1 MTCEEVKG
9 ILIDAQGEEI
19 PSSIR
24 QALEKHL
31 EGCEQC
37 ASLRMELDQLD
48 RLIKAAPEAVPGRDL
63 EKQFL
68 QMLRAEEEAQK
79 VAVRPVRR
87 LVFWRNMAAA
97 AVLLAAGI
105 GIGWALSG
113 RRMERSDRPL
123 AARSSGNGS
132 DTLLFSLLKEESASE
147 RIKAVNY
154 AEEMTSPDQK
164 VINALVNTLDH
175 DKNANVRLACLYS
188 LARFQDNPYVREA
201 LVNSLPRQTE
211 PIVQIVLINLLTE
224 MKEPRAK
231 RSLQDIISND
241 KTPKEVKNIA
251 EKGLRSI

>member
-1 MTCEEVKG
+1 MTCEEMKG
-9 ILIDAQGEEI
+9 ILIDAQGEDI
-19 PSSIR
+19 PSSVR
-24 QALEKHL
+24 QALEKHI

-37 ASLRMELDQLD
+37 AALRSELDHLNH
-48 RLIKAAPEAVPGRDL
+48 LIKGVPEAAPGPDL
-63 EKQFL
+63 ERQFL

-97 AVLLAAGI
+97 VVLLAAGI

-113 RRMERSDRPL
+113 KRVERSDLPV
-123 AARSSGNGS
+123 AARPSGNSS

-154 AEEMTSPDQK
+154 VEEMTSPDQK
-164 VINALVNTLDH
+164 VIDALVNTLDH
-175 DKNANVRLACLYS
+175 DKNPNVRLACLYS
-188 LARFQDNPYVREA
+188 LARFPDNPYVRES

-231 RSLQDIISND
+231 RSLQDIISSD
-241 KTPKEVKNIA
+241 KTSKEVKNIA

>member
-1 MTCEEVKG
+1 MNCEEVKG
-9 ILIDAQGEEI
+9 ILIDAQVEEI
-19 PSSIR
+19 PSTVR
-24 QALEKHL
+24 QALERHV
-31 EGCEQC
+31 EACEQC
-37 ASLRMELDQLD
+37 AALRAEFDHLG
-48 RLIKAAPEAVPGRDL
+48 RLFKAAPEATPGPQL
-63 EKQFL
+63 ERQFL
-68 QMLRAEEEAQK
+68 QMLHAEEEAQK
-79 VAVRPVRR
+79 VAIRPVHS
-87 LVFWRNMAAA
+87 LIFWRNIAAA
-97 AVLLAAGI
+97 VVLLAAGI
-105 GIGWALSG
+105 GIGWGLSG
-113 RRMERSDRPL
+113 RHVEKQDRPL
-123 AARSSGNGS
+123 AVKPSGNGS

-224 MKEPRAK
+224 MKEPRIK

-251 EKGLRSI
+251 EKGLRTM

>member
-9 ILIDAQGEEI
+9 LLIDAQVEEI
-19 PSSIR
+19 PSAVR
-24 QALEKHL
+24 QALEKHI

-37 ASLRMELDQLD
+37 AALRSELDQLD
-48 RLIKAAPEAVPGRDL
+48 RLFRAAPEAVPGPDL

-68 QMLRAEEEAQK
+68 QMLRVEEEAQK

-97 AVLLAAGI
+97 VVLLAAGV

-113 RRMERSDRPL
+113 RQIEKSDRAL
-123 AARSSGNGS
+123 AARPTGNGS

-154 AEEMTSPDQK
+154 VEEMTSPDQK
-164 VINALVNTLDH
+164 VINALINTLDH

-188 LARFQDNPYVREA
+188 LARFPDNPYVREA
-201 LVNSLPRQTE
+201 LVNSLPGQTE

-224 MKEPRAK
+224 MKEPRVK

-251 EKGLRSI
+251 EKGLRTM